1 MTLIA
6 AVILVALGS
15 ALFRL
20 LPLLADARV
29 PDRLT
34 HVASFA
40 GLSALVAI
48 VVRGVLTHRPSD
60 GVPSGASTAAAAA
73 SVLVG
78 LLGARRG
85 WPLAVVVVTGLGCF
99 AALSQAIRWLG

>member
-1 MTLIA
+1 MALIA
-6 AVILVALGS
+6 AVVLVAVGS

-20 LPLLADARV
+20 LPLLAGARV

-34 HVASFA
+34 HVASYA

-48 VVRGVLTHRPSD
+48 VVRGVLTHRPPD
-60 GVPSGASTAAAAA
+60 EVPSGASTAAAAA

-85 WPLAVVVVTGLGCF
+85 WPLAIVVLTGLACF
-99 AALSQAIRWLG
+99 AALSQAVRWLG